1 MAALDLEW
9 IAVFDEVY
17 KASSVTKAA
26 ERLGLTQGAASTAL
40 NRLRGFYGDPLFTRT
55 SRGMLATP
63 RADELQP
70 VLRQIRES
78 LEGTLTGTN
87 GFDPSTSRRAFR
99 ICMTDL
105 GETSL
110 LPALLNTLQSSA
122 PGVRIDAERI
132 GSESRRRLEEG
143 LVDLAVG
150 YMPQLDAGFYQQS
163 LVEQDFRCIAA
174 ASHPRLRRRL
184 TDQMYSAERH
194 IEVLTEGTGHTGV
207 IQNAIRAEGIVRQVA
222 LQVPSFLAVAQI
234 VSETDLLAMV
244 PTHYALVTQRRESI
258 KVYRLPFPSPR
269 YVIKQHWHSRFHR
282 DPANIW
288 LRQTVAKL
296 MPSTVR
302 RESLTDRQTGK

>member
-78 LEGTLTGTN
+78 LEGTLTGNN

-122 PGVRIDAERI
+122 P
-132 GSESRRRLEEG
+132 RRA
-143 LVDLAVG
+143 D
-150 YMPQLDAGFYQQS
+150 
-163 LVEQDFRCIAA
+163 
-174 ASHPRLRRRL
+174 RR
-184 TDQMYSAERH
+184 
-194 IEVLTEGTGHTGV
+194 GT
-207 IQNAIRAEGIVRQVA
+207 
-222 LQVPSFLAVAQI
+222 
-234 VSETDLLAMV
+234 
-244 PTHYALVTQRRESI
+244 
-258 KVYRLPFPSPR
+258 
-269 YVIKQHWHSRFHR
+269 HW
-282 DPANIW
+282 
-288 LRQTVAKL
+288 
-296 MPSTVR
+296 
-302 RESLTDRQTGK
+302 E